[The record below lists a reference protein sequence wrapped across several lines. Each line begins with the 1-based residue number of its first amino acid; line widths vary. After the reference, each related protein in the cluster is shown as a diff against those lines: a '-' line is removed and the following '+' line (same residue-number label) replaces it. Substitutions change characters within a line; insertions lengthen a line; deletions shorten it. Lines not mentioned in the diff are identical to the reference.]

1 MHELESHERRFILLP
16 PIASEDGCSTAS
28 AWFWMTTVLAVEGD
42 HMVDDIS
49 AVHASQ
55 GKDSAPSIVDDLG
68 HSQAGT
74 AGTLHDISSL
84 VTQL

>member
-1 MHELESHERRFILLP
+1 
-16 PIASEDGCSTAS
+16 
-28 AWFWMTTVLAVEGD
+28 MTTVLAVEGD
-42 HMVDDIS
+42 HMVDDVP

-74 AGTLHDISSL
+74 AGTPHDISSL